1 MMKKENF
8 LKVIATSLLAVLAT
22 PFTLLLTFWKK
33 KGDDSSESRKNK
45 TVDELIAQYGDPDD
59 LVLLDASR
67 GNEAEGVVL
76 VYDKGDFLIV
86 NGEKINKSDIS
97 EVTFKN
103 AAIAYLPD
111 DYQVILISKNPKI
124 PQIQLHVGYERKW
137 AMRVVEQLQHHV
149 SPA

>member
-1 MMKKENF
+1 MKKDNI

-22 PFTLLLTFWKK
+22 PLLLTFWKK

-137 AMRVVEQLQHHV
+137 AMKVVEQLQHHV

>member
-8 LKVIATSLLAVLAT
+8 LKVIAAALLAVLVT
-22 PFTLLLTFWKK
+22 PFTLLFSRKK
-33 KGDDSSESRKNK
+33 KGEDSTESREK

-76 VYDKGDFLIV
+76 VYDKGDFLII

-111 DYQVILISKNPKI
+111 DYQVVLNSKNPKI
-124 PQIQLHVGYERKW
+124 PPIQLHVGYERKW
-137 AMRVVEQLQHHV
+137 AMKIVEQLQHHL
-149 SPA
+149 SLA

>member
-1 MMKKENF
+1 MENPIISYVISAVVAGLIGYAVKLFWNKKQS
-8 LKVIATSLLAVLAT
+8 KMVPDS
-22 PFTLLLTFWKK
+22 KK
-33 KGDDSSESRKNK
+33 NHPK
-45 TVDELIAQYGDPDD
+45 TVDELIAKYGDPDD
-59 LVLLDASR
+59 IVLLDASR

-76 VYDKGDFLIV
+76 VYDSMMII

-137 AMRVVEQLQHHV
+137 AMKVVEQLQHHV

>member
-1 MMKKENF
+1 MMKKDNI
-8 LKVIATSLLAVLAT
+8 LKVIAAALSAVLVT
-22 PFTLLLTFWKK
+22 PFTLLFTWRKK
-33 KGDDSSESRKNK
+33 KPEDSSESRKNK
-45 TVDELIAQYGDPDD
+45 TVDELIAKYGDPDD
-59 LVLLDASR
+59 IILLDASR
-67 GNEAEGVVL
+67 GNEVDSVVL
-76 VYDKGDFLIV
+76 VYDSTMMI

-111 DYQVILISKNPKI
+111 DYQVILISKNPNI

-137 AMRVVEQLQHHV
+137 AMKVVEQLQHHV

>member
-1 MMKKENF
+1 MMKKDNI
-8 LKVIATSLLAVLAT
+8 LKVIAAALSAVLVT
-22 PFTLLLTFWKK
+22 PFTLLFTWRKK
-33 KGDDSSESRKNK
+33 KPEDSSESRKNK
-45 TVDELIAQYGDPDD
+45 TVDELIAKYGDPDD
-59 LVLLDASR
+59 IILLDASR
-67 GNEAEGVVL
+67 GNEVDSVVL
-76 VYDKGDFLIV
+76 VYDSTMII

-111 DYQVILISKNPKI
+111 DYQVILISKNPNI

-137 AMRVVEQLQHHV
+137 AMKVVEQLQHHV

>member
-1 MMKKENF
+1 MMKKDNI
-8 LKVIATSLLAVLAT
+8 LKVIAAALSAVLVT
-22 PFTLLLTFWKK
+22 PFTLLFTWRKK
-33 KGDDSSESRKNK
+33 KPEDSSESRKNK
-45 TVDELIAQYGDPDD
+45 TVDELIAKYGDPDD
-59 LVLLDASR
+59 IILLDASR
-67 GNEAEGVVL
+67 GNEVDSVVL
-76 VYDKGDFLIV
+76 VYDSMMMI

-137 AMRVVEQLQHHV
+137 AMKVVEQLQHHV
-149 SPA
+149 SQA

>member
-1 MMKKENF
+1 MMKKDNI
-8 LKVIATSLLAVLAT
+8 LKVIAAALSAVLVT
-22 PFTLLLTFWKK
+22 PFTLLFTWRKK
-33 KGDDSSESRKNK
+33 KPEDSSESRKNK
-45 TVDELIAQYGDPDD
+45 TVDELIAKYGDPDD
-59 LVLLDASR
+59 IILLDASR
-67 GNEAEGVVL
+67 GNEADSVVL
-76 VYDKGDFLIV
+76 VYDSTMII

-124 PQIQLHVGYERKW
+124 PPIQLHVGYERKW
-137 AMRVVEQLQHHV
+137 AMKIVEQLQHHV

>member
-1 MMKKENF
+1 MENPIISYVISAVVAGLIGYAVKLFWNKKQS
-8 LKVIATSLLAVLAT
+8 KIV
-22 PFTLLLTFWKK
+22 PDPKK
-33 KGDDSSESRKNK
+33 NHPK
-45 TVDELIAQYGDPDD
+45 TVDELIAKYGDPDD
-59 LVLLDASR
+59 IILLDASR

-76 VYDKGDFLIV
+76 VYDSMMII

-137 AMRVVEQLQHHV
+137 AMKVVEQLQHHV

>member
-1 MMKKENF
+1 MKKDNI
-8 LKVIATSLLAVLAT
+8 LKVIAAALSAVLVT
-22 PFTLLLTFWKK
+22 PFTLLFTWRKK
-33 KGDDSSESRKNK
+33 KPEDSSESRKNK
-45 TVDELIAQYGDPDD
+45 TVDELIAKYGDPDD
-59 LVLLDASR
+59 IILLDASR
-67 GNEAEGVVL
+67 GNEADSVVL
-76 VYDKGDFLIV
+76 VYDSTMII

-137 AMRVVEQLQHHV
+137 AMKVVEQLQHHV

>member
-1 MMKKENF
+1 MKKDNI
-8 LKVIATSLLAVLAT
+8 LKVIAAALSAVLVT
-22 PFTLLLTFWKK
+22 PFTLLFTWRKK
-33 KGDDSSESRKNK
+33 KPEDSSESRKNK
-45 TVDELIAQYGDPDD
+45 TVDELIAKYGDPDD
-59 LVLLDASR
+59 IILLDASR
-67 GNEAEGVVL
+67 GNEAEGIVL
-76 VYDKGDFLIV
+76 VYDSTMII

-124 PQIQLHVGYERKW
+124 PPIQLHVGYERKW
-137 AMRVVEQLQHHV
+137 AMKIVEQLQHHV

>member
-1 MMKKENF
+1 MMKKNNI
-8 LKVIATSLLAVLAT
+8 LKVIAAALSAVLVT
-22 PFTLLLTFWKK
+22 PFTLLFTWRKK
-33 KGDDSSESRKNK
+33 KPEDSSESRKNK
-45 TVDELIAQYGDPDD
+45 TVDELIAKYGDPDD
-59 LVLLDASR
+59 IILLDASR
-67 GNEAEGVVL
+67 GNEVDSVVL
-76 VYDKGDFLIV
+76 VYDSMMII

-137 AMRVVEQLQHHV
+137 AMKVVEQLQHHV

>member
-1 MMKKENF
+1 MKKDNIM
-8 LKVIATSLLAVLAT
+8 KVIATTLSAVLVVPFAPLLA
-22 PFTLLLTFWKK
+22 FWKK
-33 KGDDSSESRKNK
+33 KEDDSAEPRKNK

-76 VYDKGDFLIV
+76 VYDKDDFLIV
-86 NGEKINKSDIS
+86 NGERINKSDIS

-111 DYQVILISKNPKI
+111 DYQVILNSKNPKI
-124 PQIQLHVGYERKW
+124 PSIQLHVGYERKW
-137 AMRVVEQLQHHV
+137 TMKIVEQLQHHLSLV
-149 SPA
+149 

>member
-1 MMKKENF
+1 MKKDNI
-8 LKVIATSLLAVLAT
+8 LKVIATTLSAVLVVPFAPLLA
-22 PFTLLLTFWKK
+22 FWKK
-33 KGDDSSESRKNK
+33 KEDDSAEPCKNK

-103 AAIAYLPD
+103 AAFS
-111 DYQVILISKNPKI
+111 V
-124 PQIQLHVGYERKW
+124 
-137 AMRVVEQLQHHV
+137 
-149 SPA
+149 

>member
-1 MMKKENF
+1 MENPIISYVISAVVAGLIGYAVKLFWNKKQS
-8 LKVIATSLLAVLAT
+8 KMV
-22 PFTLLLTFWKK
+22 PDPKK
-33 KGDDSSESRKNK
+33 NHPK
-45 TVDELIAQYGDPDD
+45 TIDELIAKYGDPDD
-59 LVLLDASR
+59 IILLDASR

-76 VYDKGDFLIV
+76 VYDSMMII

-137 AMRVVEQLQHHV
+137 AMKIVEQLQHHV

>member
-1 MMKKENF
+1 MMKKDNI
-8 LKVIATSLLAVLAT
+8 LKVIAAALSAVLVT
-22 PFTLLLTFWKK
+22 PFTLLFTWRKK
-33 KGDDSSESRKNK
+33 KPEDSSESRKNK
-45 TVDELIAQYGDPDD
+45 TVDELIAKYGDPDD
-59 LVLLDASR
+59 IILLDASR
-67 GNEAEGVVL
+67 GNEADSVVL
-76 VYDKGDFLIV
+76 VYDSTMII
-86 NGEKINKSDIS
+86 NGEKINKSDIF

-149 SPA
+149 SQA

>member
-1 MMKKENF
+1 MKKDNI
-8 LKVIATSLLAVLAT
+8 LKVIAAALSAVLVT
-22 PFTLLLTFWKK
+22 PFTLLFTWRKK
-33 KGDDSSESRKNK
+33 KPEDSSESRKNK
-45 TVDELIAQYGDPDD
+45 TVDELIAKYGDPDD
-59 LVLLDASR
+59 IILLDASR
-67 GNEAEGVVL
+67 GNEVDSVVL
-76 VYDKGDFLIV
+76 VYDSTMMI

-124 PQIQLHVGYERKW
+124 PPIQLHVGYERKW
-137 AMRVVEQLQHHV
+137 AMKVVEQLQHHV

>member
-1 MMKKENF
+1 MKKDNI
-8 LKVIATSLLAVLAT
+8 LKVIAAALSAVLVT
-22 PFTLLLTFWKK
+22 PFTLLFTWRKK
-33 KGDDSSESRKNK
+33 KPEDSSESRKNK
-45 TVDELIAQYGDPDD
+45 TVDELIAKYGDPDD
-59 LVLLDASR
+59 IILLDASR
-67 GNEAEGVVL
+67 GNEADSVVL
-76 VYDKGDFLIV
+76 VYDSTMII

-137 AMRVVEQLQHHV
+137 AMKVVEQLQHHV
-149 SPA
+149 SLA

>member
-1 MMKKENF
+1 MENPIISYVISAVVAGLIGYAVKLFWNKKQS
-8 LKVIATSLLAVLAT
+8 KIV
-22 PFTLLLTFWKK
+22 PDPKK
-33 KGDDSSESRKNK
+33 NHPK
-45 TVDELIAQYGDPDD
+45 TVDELIAKYGDPDD
-59 LVLLDASR
+59 IILLDASR
-67 GNEAEGVVL
+67 GNEVDSVVL
-76 VYDKGDFLIV
+76 VYDSTMII

-137 AMRVVEQLQHHV
+137 AMKVVEQLQHHV

>member
-1 MMKKENF
+1 MKKDNI
-8 LKVIATSLLAVLAT
+8 LKVIAAALSAVLVT
-22 PFTLLLTFWKK
+22 PFTLLFTWRKK
-33 KGDDSSESRKNK
+33 KPEDSSESRKNK
-45 TVDELIAQYGDPDD
+45 TVDELIAKYGDPDD
-59 LVLLDASR
+59 IILLDASR
-67 GNEAEGVVL
+67 GNEADSVVL
-76 VYDKGDFLIV
+76 VYDSMMMI

-137 AMRVVEQLQHHV
+137 AMKVVEQLQHHV

>member
-1 MMKKENF
+1 MMKKDYI
-8 LKVIATSLLAVLAT
+8 LKVIAAALSAVLVT
-22 PFTLLLTFWKK
+22 PFTLLFTWRKK
-33 KGDDSSESRKNK
+33 KPEDSSESRKNK
-45 TVDELIAQYGDPDD
+45 TVDELIAKYGDPDD
-59 LVLLDASR
+59 IILLDASR
-67 GNEAEGVVL
+67 GNEADSVVL
-76 VYDKGDFLIV
+76 VYDSTMMI

-124 PQIQLHVGYERKW
+124 PPIQLHVGYERKW
-137 AMRVVEQLQHHV
+137 AMKVVEQLQHHV

>member
-1 MMKKENF
+1 MENPIISYVISAVVAGLIGYAVKLFWNKKQS
-8 LKVIATSLLAVLAT
+8 KMV
-22 PFTLLLTFWKK
+22 PDPKK
-33 KGDDSSESRKNK
+33 NYPK
-45 TVDELIAQYGDPDD
+45 TVDELIAKYGDPDD
-59 LVLLDASR
+59 IILLDTSR

-76 VYDKGDFLIV
+76 VYDSMMII

-137 AMRVVEQLQHHV
+137 AMKVVEQLQHHV

>member
-1 MMKKENF
+1 MMKKDNI
-8 LKVIATSLLAVLAT
+8 LKVIAAALSAVLVT
-22 PFTLLLTFWKK
+22 PFTLLFTWRKK
-33 KGDDSSESRKNK
+33 KPEDSSESRKNK
-45 TVDELIAQYGDPDD
+45 TVDELIAKYGDPDD
-59 LVLLDASR
+59 IILLDASR
-67 GNEAEGVVL
+67 GNEADSVVL
-76 VYDKGDFLIV
+76 VYDSTMII

-137 AMRVVEQLQHHV
+137 AMKVVEQLQHHV
-149 SPA
+149 SLA

>member
-1 MMKKENF
+1 MKKDNI
-8 LKVIATSLLAVLAT
+8 LKVIAAALSAVLVT
-22 PFTLLLTFWKK
+22 PFTLLFTWRKK
-33 KGDDSSESRKNK
+33 KPEDSSESRKNK

-59 LVLLDASR
+59 IILLDASR
-67 GNEAEGVVL
+67 GNEADSVVL
-76 VYDKGDFLIV
+76 VYDTMMII

-111 DYQVILISKNPKI
+111 DYQVILISKNPNI
-124 PQIQLHVGYERKW
+124 PPIQLHVGYERKW
-137 AMRVVEQLQHHV
+137 AMKVVEQLQHHV

>member
-1 MMKKENF
+1 MKKENF

-45 TVDELIAQYGDPDD
+45 TVDELIAKYGDPDD
-59 LVLLDASR
+59 IILLDASR
-67 GNEAEGVVL
+67 GNEADSVVL
-76 VYDKGDFLIV
+76 VYDSTMMI

-137 AMRVVEQLQHHV
+137 AMKVVEQLQHHV

>member
-1 MMKKENF
+1 MMKKDNI
-8 LKVIATSLLAVLAT
+8 LKVIAAALSAVLVT
-22 PFTLLLTFWKK
+22 PFTLLFTWRKK
-33 KGDDSSESRKNK
+33 KPEDSSESRKNK
-45 TVDELIAQYGDPDD
+45 TVDELIAKYGDPDD
-59 LVLLDASR
+59 IILLDASR
-67 GNEAEGVVL
+67 GNEADSVVL
-76 VYDKGDFLIV
+76 VYDSTMMI

-137 AMRVVEQLQHHV
+137 AMKVVEQLQHHV

>member
-1 MMKKENF
+1 MENPIISYVISTVVAGLIGYAVKLFWNKKQS
-8 LKVIATSLLAVLAT
+8 KIV
-22 PFTLLLTFWKK
+22 PDPKK
-33 KGDDSSESRKNK
+33 NHPK
-45 TVDELIAQYGDPDD
+45 TVDELIAKYGDPDD
-59 LVLLDASR
+59 IVLLDASR
-67 GNEAEGVVL
+67 GNEADSVVL
-76 VYDKGDFLIV
+76 VYDSTMII

-137 AMRVVEQLQHHV
+137 AMKIVEQLQHHV

>member
-1 MMKKENF
+1 MENPIISYVISAVVAGLIGYAVKLFWNKKQS
-8 LKVIATSLLAVLAT
+8 KIV
-22 PFTLLLTFWKK
+22 PDPKK
-33 KGDDSSESRKNK
+33 NHPK
-45 TVDELIAQYGDPDD
+45 TVDELIAKYGDPDD
-59 LVLLDASR
+59 IILLDASR
-67 GNEAEGVVL
+67 GNEVDSVVL
-76 VYDKGDFLIV
+76 VYDSTMMI

-137 AMRVVEQLQHHV
+137 AMKVVEQLQHHV

>member
-1 MMKKENF
+1 MMKKDNI
-8 LKVIATSLLAVLAT
+8 LKVIAAALSAVLVT
-22 PFTLLLTFWKK
+22 PFTLLFTWRKK
-33 KGDDSSESRKNK
+33 KLEDSSESRKNK
-45 TVDELIAQYGDPDD
+45 TVDELIAKYGDPDD
-59 LVLLDASR
+59 IILLDASR
-67 GNEAEGVVL
+67 GNEVDSVVL
-76 VYDKGDFLIV
+76 VYDSTMII

-137 AMRVVEQLQHHV
+137 AMKVVEQLQHHV

>member
-1 MMKKENF
+1 METPIISYVISAVVAGLIGYAVKLFWNKKQS
-8 LKVIATSLLAVLAT
+8 KIV
-22 PFTLLLTFWKK
+22 PDPKK
-33 KGDDSSESRKNK
+33 NHPK
-45 TVDELIAQYGDPDD
+45 TVDELIAKYGDPDD
-59 LVLLDASR
+59 IILLDASR
-67 GNEAEGVVL
+67 GNEVDSVVFA
-76 VYDKGDFLIV
+76 YDSTMMI

-137 AMRVVEQLQHHV
+137 AMKVVEQLQHHV

>member
-1 MMKKENF
+1 MKKDNI
-8 LKVIATSLLAVLAT
+8 LKVIAAALSAVLVT
-22 PFTLLLTFWKK
+22 PFTLLFTWRKK
-33 KGDDSSESRKNK
+33 KPEDSSESRKNK
-45 TVDELIAQYGDPDD
+45 TVDELIAKYGDPDD
-59 LVLLDASR
+59 IILLDASR
-67 GNEAEGVVL
+67 GNEADSVVL
-76 VYDKGDFLIV
+76 VYDSTMMI

-137 AMRVVEQLQHHV
+137 AMKVVEQLQHHV

>member
-1 MMKKENF
+1 MKKENF
-8 LKVIATSLLAVLAT
+8 LKVIAASLLAVLAT
-22 PFTLLLTFWKK
+22 PFALLLTFWKK
-33 KGDDSSESRKNK
+33 KGEDSAESRNK

-76 VYDKGDFLIV
+76 VYDKGDFLII

-111 DYQVILISKNPKI
+111 DYQVVLNSKNPKI
-124 PQIQLHVGYERKW
+124 PPIQLHVGYERKW
-137 AMRVVEQLQHHV
+137 AMKIVEQLQHHL
-149 SPA
+149 SLA

>member
-1 MMKKENF
+1 M
-8 LKVIATSLLAVLAT
+8 KVIAAALSAVLVT
-22 PFTLLLTFWKK
+22 PFTLLFTWRKK
-33 KGDDSSESRKNK
+33 KPEDSSESRKNK
-45 TVDELIAQYGDPDD
+45 TVDELIAKYGDPDD
-59 LVLLDASR
+59 IILLDASR
-67 GNEAEGVVL
+67 GNEADSVVL
-76 VYDKGDFLIV
+76 VYDSTMII

-137 AMRVVEQLQHHV
+137 AMKVVEQLQHHV

>member
-1 MMKKENF
+1 MENPIISYVISAVVAGLIGYAVKLFWNKKQS
-8 LKVIATSLLAVLAT
+8 KMV
-22 PFTLLLTFWKK
+22 PDPKK
-33 KGDDSSESRKNK
+33 NHPK
-45 TVDELIAQYGDPDD
+45 TVDELIAKYGDPDD
-59 LVLLDASR
+59 IVLLDASR

-76 VYDKGDFLIV
+76 VYDSMMII

-111 DYQVILISKNPKI
+111 DYQVILNSKNPKI

-137 AMRVVEQLQHHV
+137 AMKVVEQLQHHV

>member
-1 MMKKENF
+1 MMKKDHI
-8 LKVIATSLLAVLAT
+8 LKVIAAALSAVLVT
-22 PFTLLLTFWKK
+22 PFTLLFTWRKK
-33 KGDDSSESRKNK
+33 KPEDSSESRKNK
-45 TVDELIAQYGDPDD
+45 TVDELIAKYGDPDD
-59 LVLLDASR
+59 IILLDASR
-67 GNEAEGVVL
+67 GNEVDSVVL
-76 VYDKGDFLIV
+76 VYDSTMMI

-137 AMRVVEQLQHHV
+137 AMKVVEQLQHHV

>member
-1 MMKKENF
+1 MENPIISYVISAVVAGLIGYAVKLFWNKKQS
-8 LKVIATSLLAVLAT
+8 KIV
-22 PFTLLLTFWKK
+22 PDPKK
-33 KGDDSSESRKNK
+33 NHPK
-45 TVDELIAQYGDPDD
+45 TVDELIAKYGDPDD
-59 LVLLDASR
+59 IVLLDASR

-76 VYDKGDFLIV
+76 VYDSTMMI

-124 PQIQLHVGYERKW
+124 PSIQLHVGYERKW
-137 AMRVVEQLQHHV
+137 AMKIVEQLQHHL
-149 SPA
+149 SLA